1 MSSAQAMV
9 VSGECNLLGFV
20 SSQQRFEAMDVK
32 ALGVSQLLDSPCYSS
47 WTDQFYLENISSRRE
62 GMPTQ
67 RREEKRRRERENA
80 CVRRRERPLALWLLF
95 LYVFSSPLDLP
106 YVNWASQECRLFC
119 LRSSLWSSDLP
130 LTFHCSIFA
139 GFSLPCLLATNSLG
153 SYFLF

>member
-32 ALGVSQLLDSPCYSS
+32 ALGASQLLDSPCYSS

-67 RREEKRRRERENA
+67 RCEEKRQRERERMHA
-80 CVRRRERPLALWLLF
+80 CAGEKDPWPF
-95 LYVFSSPLDLP
+95 GSCFYVFSSPLGLP
-106 YVNWASQECRLFC
+106 YVNWASQECSLSH
-119 LRSSLWSSDLP
+119 LRSSLWTSDL
-130 LTFHCSIFA
+130 LLFYFHGLFPSLS
-139 GFSLPCLLATNSLG
+139 FSHHHSGLLFPILAT
-153 SYFLF
+153 